1 MKKIYFLTL
10 LIFLSSCSSN
20 KNKMIV
26 TGNIDGLKK
35 GTVYLQQQQDS
46 IIVSLDS
53 ININGN
59 SEFILDTEI
68 EEPDIYYLYLD
79 KFDGDSLNDRIKF
92 FGDIGEITIN
102 TRVNTFDSTAEISG
116 SKNSELLGEYL
127 TIIRKYNLQNLDL
140 LEIFYQA
147 QIDNNQERIDSV
159 NQQLEN
165 LVRRKYLYSLNFS
178 ITNSEYEI
186 SPYIAVS
193 QIPDANWELLLK
205 LYDTLPE
212 KIKNSKYGKILQT
225 LTLD

>member
-68 EEPDIYYLYLD
+68 EEPDIYYLY
-79 KFDGDSLNDRIKF
+79 
-92 FGDIGEITIN
+92 
-102 TRVNTFDSTAEISG
+102 
-116 SKNSELLGEYL
+116 
-127 TIIRKYNLQNLDL
+127 
-140 LEIFYQA
+140 
-147 QIDNNQERIDSV
+147 
-159 NQQLEN
+159 
-165 LVRRKYLYSLNFS
+165 
-178 ITNSEYEI
+178 
-186 SPYIAVS
+186 PVS
-193 QIPDANWELLLK
+193 YTHL
-205 LYDTLPE
+205 TLPT
-212 KIKNSKYGKILQT
+212 KA
-225 LTLD
+225 

>member
-10 LIFLSSCSSN
+10 LIVLSGCSSN
-20 KNKMIV
+20 TNKMIV

-46 IIVSLDS
+46 TIVNLDS

-59 SEFILDTEI
+59 SEFILNTEI

-79 KFDGDSLNDRIKF
+79 KYDGDSLNDIITF
-92 FGDIGEITIN
+92 FGNNGEININ
-102 TRVNTFDSTAEISG
+102 TRLQTFDSSYEISG
-116 SKNSELLGEYL
+116 SKNSELLDEYL

-193 QIPDANWELLLK
+193 QIPDANLALLLK